1 MATASA
7 EVVPQTIGAD
17 LHEEQRSD
25 GENSSEADLAL
36 NVVPSEKSG
45 RDINRTRRKHHAHE
59 ETLAK
64 DEGNFD
70 SDEEQED
77 ARLLEEASG
86 AKIHAQH
93 HAQEDHA
100 KMTRKDAATNLVTCM
115 VGASVLSLPR
125 MVANNGWVLGPAMV
139 VFAGAVSYHACM
151 LVDRALEAIAVAHGT
166 HPRNIGDVVQ
176 ECFGQSGRRAVLI
189 LTGVFQI
196 SKCGVYFVVIG
207 TNLNYIAGWVSQRV
221 WAVTGAVLCMRLIF
235 VRDITVISRW
245 SVIGVVAS
253 ICYLFTITAGGF
265 HAAAR
270 PGEHGSARWP
280 ESYSDVLA
288 DFAVMVYAYS
298 PADVL
303 PVMKHDM
310 KEPQQLRWAL
320 RISFLAVTGIYVG
333 LGCVAFLGWGE
344 DVSGNILLSMCE
356 RPGCPGSVPETE
368 TPGQKWML
376 GYLLACAVVSNLM
389 VTAPVVLYCVFRVLE
404 AEHSH
409 LLSNAVVNG
418 SLRVVAV
425 MGALM
430 VALFMPYFT
439 EVLAV
444 ISTGLLTILQVF
456 VPVAVTFGLSRQ
468 GAVAFGPAEFLLGL
482 LGFGMFTVGMSS
494 ALRNLHEA
502 LTGS

>member
-1 MATASA
+1 MA
-7 EVVPQTIGAD
+7 
-17 LHEEQRSD
+17 
-25 GENSSEADLAL
+25 
-36 NVVPSEKSG
+36 
-45 RDINRTRRKHHAHE
+45 
-59 ETLAK
+59 
-64 DEGNFD
+64 
-70 SDEEQED
+70 
-77 ARLLEEASG
+77 
-86 AKIHAQH
+86 
-93 HAQEDHA
+93 
-100 KMTRKDAATNLVTCM
+100 
-115 VGASVLSLPR
+115 SL
-125 MVANNGWVLGPAMV
+125 
-139 VFAGAVSYHACM
+139 
-151 LVDRALEAIAVAHGT
+151 
-166 HPRNIGDVVQ
+166 
-176 ECFGQSGRRAVLI
+176 
-189 LTGVFQI
+189 
-196 SKCGVYFVVIG
+196 
-207 TNLNYIAGWVSQRV
+207 
-221 WAVTGAVLCMRLIF
+221 
-235 VRDITVISRW
+235 
-245 SVIGVVAS
+245 
-253 ICYLFTITAGGF
+253 CYLFTITAGGF
-265 HAAAR
+265 QAAGR

-280 ESYSDVLA
+280 ESYSDILA

-310 KEPQQLRWAL
+310 KEPQQLCWAL

-344 DVSGNILLSMCE
+344 DVAGNILLSMCE

-468 GAVAFGPAEFLLGL
+468 GAVAFGPAECLLGL